1 MVLGNEAATYLKG
14 KEAVTSEFEK
24 TKSGKNTTII
34 TEYHVEVANK
44 SSTAITARTIDD
56 QAKNIKLTSASS
68 DEGQRKLSVLIL
80 LVLIVDDNFS
90 LK

>member
-14 KEAVTSEFEK
+14 KETVTSELEK

-34 TEYHVEVANK
+34 TEYHVEVANQ

-56 QAKNIKLTSASS
+56 QAKNIKSTSASS

-80 LVLIVDDNFS
+80 LVLIVDDSFS